1 MLQETQRRQHC
12 LLHTLNN
19 LVQQNKF
26 SEQILN
32 EIADTLAPG
41 RLPLP
46 LLHPHRTIFL
56 GNWDVSVLELAVE
69 SFGKSL
75 KWHDQRDVEFEDP
88 ALSRSTCFGIV
99 VNIKPPGRLAALL
112 GTRHWVAI
120 KKIDGIWYNLDSSLP
135 KPQRI
140 SDLVRDE
147 DGGGATTTSEGA
159 SSIVD
164 DVDEDSALRI
174 FLKNLQKDSDAKVF
188 LII

>member
-1 MLQETQRRQHC
+1 MLQETQHRQHC

-19 LVQQNKF
+19 LVQNKKF

-41 RLPLP
+41 KLPLP

-88 ALSRSTCFGIV
+88 ALSSTCFGIV
-99 VNIKPPGRLAALL
+99 VNIKAPGRLAALL
-112 GTRHWVAI
+112 GARHWAAI
-120 KKIDGIWYNLDSSLP
+120 KRIDGIWYNLDSSLP

-147 DGGGATTTSEGA
+147 DGATMSEGA
-159 SSIVD
+159 SSLVD

-174 FLKNLQKDSDAKVF
+174 FLKTLRKDSDAKVF